1 MIKEK
6 TQRELLELIDFA
18 AASTFLSGIPINPE
32 LIESYKDLI
41 KNGINAEDLFLIIAE
56 DREKIL
62 QRTKSK
68 EGATE

>member
-18 AASTFLSGIPINPE
+18 AASTFLSGRPINPE

-41 KNGINAEDLFLIIAE
+41 KNGINAIDLFLIIAE
-56 DREKIL
+56 DRERIL
-62 QRTKSK
+62 QRIEPK
-68 EGATE
+68 EGACP